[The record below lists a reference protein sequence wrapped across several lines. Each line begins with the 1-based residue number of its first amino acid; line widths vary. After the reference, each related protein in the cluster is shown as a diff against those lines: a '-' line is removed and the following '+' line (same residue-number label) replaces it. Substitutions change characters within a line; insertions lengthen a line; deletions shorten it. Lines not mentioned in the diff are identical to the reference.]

1 MAVTFLWRPYLAIM
15 STEYPWL
22 RVFLKLL
29 AICVQKYSFWI
40 TVFEI
45 VYMLRMSIFLFFKCS
60 AACLE
65 FGVMCSGPFHLSNTW
80 CTWRETSKTNEQQ
93 YSTGGTI
100 WPWVWL
106 FICGLVILC
115 WSFCVHLFC
124 SLRLEVQCWT
134 NREFIVKVVC
144 WTRVRLRLEL
154 DWCGWI
160 VKYLFN
166 GRIW

>member
-1 MAVTFLWRPYLAIM
+1 MCCHIFPRWPHLAMM
-15 STEYPWL
+15 SQLSTPGLEHWL

-29 AICVQKYSFWI
+29 TICVQKYSFRI

-45 VYMLRMSIFLFFKCS
+45 VRMSMFLYFKFS

-80 CTWRETSKTNEQQ
+80 CTWWEASKTNKQQ

-106 FICGLVILC
+106 SVCGLVIL
-115 WSFCVHLFC
+115 C
-124 SLRLEVQCWT
+124 SLRLEVQYWT
-134 NREFIVKVVC
+134 VQEFIIR
-144 WTRVRLRLEL
+144 WFIELVRLRLEL
-154 DWCGWI
+154 SCK
-160 VKYLFN
+160 VFV
-166 GRIW
+166 